1 MQQFIRASEISL
13 GDFLTLDKP
22 FVMPA
27 NQRNFGWGKKEYE
40 SYWSDLWHTLT
51 NDCPF
56 YFLGSFV
63 LDASEDEALIVV
75 DGQQRLTTTS
85 ILIAAL
91 RNILSERG
99 DPELAQELHNKYLY
113 YANSEH
119 NTRLTMN
126 FLDNDFYLE
135 HVMKTHS
142 PETIKALTKDR
153 TIPESNRNIAICL
166 DFMYR
171 KLSAEGN
178 RKETPPLGEI
188 ARTIINIMEERIGLI
203 HITVKGDVNAFTVFE
218 TLNDRGLELNAA
230 DLLKNHLLSVQGV
243 KTKEC
248 AKNWDNMTANLGRI
262 DPIDF
267 LIHHWNITR
276 DYTEKRYIYQTIKKN
291 ISTPEGIMTYCQ
303 ELSETSELYAALFD
317 MKHPFWSHFQES
329 DRKQAEELSDFI
341 RLIGS
346 KPQLM
351 VLLATTASNPAEIIP
366 MLDMMA
372 QFTFRYGKICNEPP
386 SKIENVF
393 SAAGHFIRENSNVTA
408 REVFSKFFEKLY
420 PNDETFVECFT
431 TFRKK
436 EAPLARYILAN
447 INDRMGGNIITNTLS
462 NPDACTVEH
471 ILPQNH
477 SEAWGNA
484 PAGFADGTE
493 TYIWR
498 LGNLTLLP
506 KELNN
511 ELGNANFETK
521 KAGYQGHCL
530 KVSEDVCKYTEW
542 TAQAID
548 QRQRKMAEIA
558 KTIWYYPR

>member
-13 GDFLTLDKP
+13 GNFLGQDKP
-22 FVMPA
+22 FVMPP
-27 NQRNFGWGKKEYE
+27 NQRNFEWGKKEYE
-40 SYWSDLWHTLT
+40 SYWADLWNTVT

-63 LDASEDEALIVV
+63 LDASDEKALIVV
-75 DGQQRLTTTS
+75 DGQQRLTTTT

-91 RNILSERG
+91 RNILEERG
-99 DPELAQELHNKYLY
+99 EPKLAQELHQKYLY
-113 YANSEH
+113 FENQDHHA
-119 NTRLTMN
+119 RLSMN
-126 FLDNDFYLE
+126 FLDNAFYLE
-135 HVMKTHS
+135 NVMKS
-142 PETIKALTKDR
+142 KPIEEIKELSKNR

-178 RKETPPLGEI
+178 RKDTPSLSEI
-188 ARTIINIMEERIGLI
+188 AQTIAGIINERIGLI
-203 HITVKGDVNAFTVFE
+203 YITVQGDVNAFTVFE

-230 DLLKNHLLSVQGV
+230 DLLKNHLLSVDGV
-243 KTKEC
+243 NIQEC
-248 AKNWDNMTANLGRI
+248 AKYWDNMTSNLGRI

-267 LIHHWNITR
+267 LMHHWNITQEF
-276 DYTEKRYIYQTIKKN
+276 TEKRYIYKTIKKEVN
-291 ISTPEGIMTYCQ
+291 SPEKINNYCK
-303 ELSETSELYAALFD
+303 ELSQTSELYAALFD
-317 MKHPFWSHFQES
+317 MKHPFWSHFDE
-329 DRKQAEELSDFI
+329 DNRHQATELSDFI
-341 RLIGS
+341 RLIGT

-351 VLLATTASNPAEIIP
+351 VLLATAASNPAEIIP

-393 SAAGHFIRENSNVTA
+393 SAAGHFIRNTPNFTA
-408 REVFSKFFEKLY
+408 QQVFTQFFEVLY
-420 PNDETFVECFT
+420 PNDETFAEAFAT
-431 TFRKK
+431 YRKK

-447 INDRMGGNIITNTLS
+447 LNDKMGGNLVMNTLQ

-477 SEAWGNA
+477 GEAWGTI
-484 PAGFADGTE
+484 PEGFSDGTE

-511 ELGNANFETK
+511 DLGNADFQTK
-521 KAGYQGHCL
+521 VNGYKVHCL
-530 KVSEDVCKYTEW
+530 KVSEDVCESPQW
-542 TAQAID
+542 TAAAID
-548 QRQRKMAEIA
+548 QRQRNMAEIA

>member
-13 GDFLTLDKP
+13 GNFLSQAKP

-27 NQRNFGWGKKEYE
+27 NQRNYEWGKKEYE
-40 SYWSDLWHTLT
+40 SYWSDLWHTVT

-63 LDASEDEALIVV
+63 LDSADENALIVI

-85 ILIAAL
+85 ILVAAL
-91 RNILSERG
+91 RNILDERG
-99 DPELAQELHNKYLY
+99 EPELAQQLHQKYLHFEH
-113 YANSEH
+113 SE
-119 NTRLTMN
+119 NKARLTMN
-126 FLDNDFYLE
+126 FLDKDFYQE
-135 HVMKTHS
+135 YVMTPRS
-142 PETIKALTKDR
+142 AEEIKALSKDKS
-153 TIPESNRNIAICL
+153 IPESNRNIAICL

-178 RKETPPLGEI
+178 RKETPPLGDI
-188 ARTIINIMEERIGLI
+188 AQIIANIMEERIGLI
-203 HITVKGDVNAFTVFE
+203 HITVQGDVNAFTVFE

-230 DLLKNHLLSVQGV
+230 DLLKNHLLSVNGV
-243 KTKEC
+243 DTAEC
-248 AKNWDNMTANLGRI
+248 AKNWDNMTSNLGRI

-267 LIHHWNITR
+267 LMHHWNITR
-276 DYTEKRYIYQTIKKN
+276 DFTEKRYIYQTIKKN
-291 ISTPEGIMTYCQ
+291 INTPEGILTYCK
-303 ELSETSELYAALFD
+303 ELSQVSEYYAALFD
-317 MKHPFWSHFQES
+317 MQHPFWSHFNDS
-329 DRKQAEELSDFI
+329 NKGQAAELSDFI
-341 RLIGS
+341 RLIGT

-351 VLLATTASNPAEIIP
+351 VLLATAETNPAEIIP
-366 MLDMMA
+366 MLEMMA

-386 SKIENVF
+386 SKIENIF
-393 SAAGHFIRENSNVTA
+393 SAAGHFIRQNPGATA
-408 REVFSKFFEKLY
+408 LQVFSQYFETLY
-420 PNDETFVECFT
+420 PNDETFTECFA

-447 INDRMGGNIITNTLS
+447 LNDKMGGNIIVNTLS

-477 SEAWGNA
+477 TEAWGNT
-484 PAGFADGTE
+484 PNGFADGTE

-511 ELGNANFETK
+511 ELGNADFSTK
-521 KAGYQGHCL
+521 VAGYRDHCL
-530 KVSEDVCKYTEW
+530 KVSEDVCNSPEW

-548 QRQRKMAEIA
+548 QRQRNMAEIA